1 MKDSK
6 KSKKRIF
13 IARIL
18 ELAVIIGT
26 IILTVKSF
34 QLAYAMRGYKALGGE
49 GLVPVLGLMAI
60 LVIET
65 VLEEREGK

>member
-1 MKDSK
+1 MKKIDK
-6 KSKKRIF
+6 KKL

-49 GLVPVLGLMAI
+49 GLVPAFGVMI
-60 LVIET
+60 LYFIES
-65 VLEEREGK
+65 VLEWLED

>member
-49 GLVPVLGLMAI
+49 GLVPAFGVMI
-60 LVIET
+60 LYFIES
-65 VLEEREGK
+65 VLEWLED